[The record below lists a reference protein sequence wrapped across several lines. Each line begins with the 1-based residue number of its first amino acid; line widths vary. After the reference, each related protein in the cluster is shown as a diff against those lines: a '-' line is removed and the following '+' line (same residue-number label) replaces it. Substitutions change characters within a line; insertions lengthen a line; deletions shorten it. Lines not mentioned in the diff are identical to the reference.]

1 MMHGAFT
8 SQRSALRYACPSV
21 RVLVLVCILVLVLAL
36 PGQALADTPR
46 GKMWAAA
53 IKGVGQLV
61 DGDLTGAVSSFGQAR
76 QARALP
82 ELDALVGLVALRAG
96 RPAAAL
102 RQISSAIKRGSTE
115 PMVFYWAGRAALQA
129 NQRALALQ
137 RVEQALAVGGDRPV
151 IRVAHA
157 LLLDATGKRAAAT
170 ASLLKAAAREP
181 NLLAP
186 HLYPTPAQGAVDL
199 LGLVL
204 RGFPSP
210 TQVLRT
216 QGHLLWRCGR
226 PLEALGR
233 FRALLRKRPRDA
245 DAMQMSARCLT
256 ALGKPRQAMSLA
268 RRAVELAPDL
278 GHVRATRGELLL
290 DQGKHREA
298 MGDLKRAVDALP
310 RSARLLTRMAAAC
323 AGAEKPGEARKYYR
337 YALRRNGGDAEA
349 HFGLAVLLQQA
360 GEVKE
365 AASLF
370 GKALLLSPGSSRYY
384 KGAAHLAS
392 VRGAR
397 KLAVKLLAAAR
408 AAARVEK
415 RLRGRVRKAKQS
427 FAKQVRAL
435 DALGESAACAKT
447 CRFAVSRAPTA
458 ARRFLQAHVALRTKK
473 QPMTPV
479 FLLPV
484 LARMNL
490 GALLRQD
497 PTLLV
502 VKGKSRTGQPYS
514 LRKTLPMVPIF

>member
-1 MMHGAFT
+1 MR
-8 SQRSALRYACPSV
+8 QIYLV
-21 RVLVLVCILVLVLAL
+21 VLLAVAL
-36 PGQALADTPR
+36 PGQAVANTPR

-61 DGDLTGAVSSFGQAR
+61 DGDLMGAVSSFGAAR
-76 QARALP
+76 QARAIP
-82 ELDALVGLVALRAG
+82 ELDALVGLVALRGG

-102 RQISSAIKRGSTE
+102 RQISSAIKKGSTE

-129 NQRALALQ
+129 NQRALALK

-157 LLLDATGKRAAAT
+157 LLLAAGGKRAEAT

-199 LGLVL
+199 LGVVL
-204 RGFPSP
+204 RDFPSP

-216 QGHLLWRCGR
+216 QGHLLWRCGK

-233 FRALLRKRPRDA
+233 FRALLRKKSRDA
-245 DAMQMSARCLT
+245 DAMQMSARCLA
-256 ALGKPRQAMSLA
+256 ALGKPRRAMSLA

-290 DQGKHREA
+290 DQGKHLLA
-298 MGDLKRAVDALP
+298 MRDLKRAVDALP

-337 YALRRNGGDAEA
+337 YALRRDGGNAEA
-349 HFGLAVLLQQA
+349 HFGLAVLLQEA

-365 AASLF
+365 AAALF
-370 GKALLLSPGSSRYY
+370 GKALLLRPGSSRFY

-397 KLAVKLLAAAR
+397 RLAVKLLAEAR
-408 AAARVEK
+408 AAAKVEK
-415 RLRGRVRKAKQS
+415 RLRRMVQKTEQS
-427 FAKQVRAL
+427 LARQVRAL

-447 CRFAVSRAPTA
+447 CRFAISRAPAA
-458 ARRFLQAHVALRTKK
+458 ARRFLQAHMALRSKK
-473 QPMTPV
+473 QPMTPI
-479 FLLPV
+479 FLSPV
-484 LARMNL
+484 LARMRL
-490 GALLRQD
+490 EALLLQD
-497 PTLLV
+497 PTVLV
-502 VKGKSRTGQPYS
+502 VKGRSRAGQRYS
-514 LRKTLPMVPIF
+514 LRKALSMVPIF